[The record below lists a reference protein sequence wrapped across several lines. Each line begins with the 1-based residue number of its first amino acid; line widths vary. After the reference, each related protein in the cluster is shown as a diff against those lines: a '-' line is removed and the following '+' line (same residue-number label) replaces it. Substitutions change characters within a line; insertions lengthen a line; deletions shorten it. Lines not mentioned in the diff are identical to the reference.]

1 MLIASKIGLTNK
13 VGVLMNKELK
23 KLSRKELLEILLEQ
37 TKRIEE
43 LEVKLEESEKK
54 LESKKVSLS
63 ETGTLAEAALKLSDI
78 FKSADEAINI
88 YKLNIEEAAKKEEK
102 KLKKENKEA
111 KEQLLAETE
120 QKCLKKCFWIL

>member
-43 LEVKLEESEKK
+43 LEVKLE
-54 LESKKVSLS
+54 
-63 ETGTLAEAALKLSDI
+63 
-78 FKSADEAINI
+78 
-88 YKLNIEEAAKKEEK
+88 
-102 KLKKENKEA
+102 
-111 KEQLLAETE
+111 
-120 QKCLKKCFWIL
+120 

>member
-1 MLIASKIGLTNK
+1 
-13 VGVLMNKELK
+13 MNKELK

-78 FKSADEAINI
+78 FKRISICGFLVFAYNMSI
-88 YKLNIEEAAKKEEK
+88 YL
-102 KLKKENKEA
+102 LKNTISDQGKY
-111 KEQLLAETE
+111 
-120 QKCLKKCFWIL
+120 CLQQVSLYMLRMY